1 MYLFLLITSTSWEND
16 HTSLYFG
23 GVDIEYICDYIH
35 TILNNYSVWSHLCPY
50 R

>member
-23 GVDIEYICDYIH
+23 RVDIEYICNYIH
-35 TILNNYSVWSHLCPY
+35 TILNTRYGPIFVPTV
-50 R
+50 